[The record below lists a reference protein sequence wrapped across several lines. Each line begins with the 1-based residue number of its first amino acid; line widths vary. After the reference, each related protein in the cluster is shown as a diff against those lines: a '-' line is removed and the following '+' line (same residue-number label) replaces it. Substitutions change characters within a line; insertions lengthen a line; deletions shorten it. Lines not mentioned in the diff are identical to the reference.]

1 METSQSGNALIPNK
15 QLLHSSAVVNSID
28 KIALKNQTLDRESK
42 GCYSVFL
49 YTSVF
54 IFLDVWRQIAS
65 YGMIYFNDY
74 YYPVAPTEIVAIA
87 ETIKL
92 VIFLWQLL
100 REGTLMRVKI
110 SLLYFIPSFIY
121 ALNSNIYFFAM
132 HYTTPPIWNL
142 LTQLRVIFMALIYR
156 SVFGRTLS
164 IIQWIALC
172 ILTIAVI
179 LPQFDE
185 FTGNPSLSD
194 QRSPVIAITLG
205 IVASVLAALGPLYT
219 EVKFTKCNCLL
230 VVSKKHIFYLRTC
243 LFLI

>member
-1 METSQSGNALIPNK
+1 MSATRFENSVAVNTKQPHALSVPGTE
-15 QLLHSSAVVNSID
+15 
-28 KIALKNQTLDRESK
+28 KIISKNQSLDRESK
-42 GCYSVFL
+42 GCYSVL
-49 YTSVF
+49 QYTSVF

-65 YGMIYFNDY
+65 YGMIYFNEN

-100 REGTLMRVKI
+100 REGTLMRIKI

-132 HYTTPPIWNL
+132 RYTTPPVWNL

-156 SVFGRTLS
+156 SVFGRALS
-164 IIQWIALC
+164 WLQWVALL

-185 FTGNPSLSD
+185 FSGKADLGD
-194 QRSPVIAITLG
+194 QRSPVIAVTMG
-205 IVASVLAALGPLYT
+205 IVASILAALGPLYT
-219 EVKFTKCNCLL
+219 EVCYIIYDTSS
-230 VVSKKHIFYLRTC
+230 VTRSTHS
-243 LFLI
+243 FLSQ